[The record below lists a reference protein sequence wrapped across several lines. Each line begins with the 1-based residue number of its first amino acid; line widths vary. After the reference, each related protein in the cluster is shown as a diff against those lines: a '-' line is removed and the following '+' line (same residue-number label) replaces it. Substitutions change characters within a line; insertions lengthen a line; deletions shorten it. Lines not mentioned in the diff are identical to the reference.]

1 MKHAL
6 FGVLCVL
13 ALQGCAGSSRAPST
27 PDSAAPPPNAASARP
42 TAAGMDA
49 GGCQQLY
56 GRPSPF
62 GSCRDS

>member
-6 FGVLCVL
+6 FGVLCLL
-13 ALQGCAGSSRAPST
+13 ALQGCAGSSHAPST
-27 PDSAAPPPNAASARP
+27 PDAASPPNPASARP
-42 TAAGMDA
+42 TAAGMDT

-62 GSCRDS
+62 GSCRDC